1 MSKIGIIG
9 APSPNGAA
17 AAASLAQAQE
27 AVATQGKLACVELL
41 EKVLADAREGHV
53 SSIALVAIGAGGFSP
68 AVAGPN
74 APELNLGLDA
84 CKKIILDRVLTPR
97 PSSVIMPKRRG

>member
-1 MSKIGIIG
+1 MTNKIGMIG
-9 APSPNGAA
+9 SGGAA
-17 AAASLAQAQE
+17 AAASIAQAE
-27 AVATQGKLACVELL
+27 SAIATQAKLACVELL
-41 EKVLADAREGHV
+41 EKVLADAREGNV
-53 SSIALVAIGAGGFSP
+53 SSIALVAIGSGGFSP

-97 PSSVIMPKRRG
+97 PSSVIMPGRGRRG